1 MACLAD
7 PGGFHTLQTTRGVF
21 QKEQIRGCS
30 AGRVARPGRKGTRP
44 SRLQGRLK
52 GAFTDSRLSTG
63 LGETEMTV
71 LNAVA
76 EAPSPPTV
84 PQIGRALG
92 HPRQVI
98 QRAANAL
105 ITAGLIATRDN
116 PDHKRAVL
124 LIPTWLL
131 FVVWVFAAGFAVT
144 GPTVRTPLKKV
155 TVCCCKPL
163 PNVSSSGCVWSMWAM
178 PDQWP

>member
-1 MACLAD
+1 MNDATR
-7 PGGFHTLQTTRGVF
+7 HTNPL
-21 QKEQIRGCS
+21 I
-30 AGRVARPGRKGTRP
+30 ALIDGT

-124 LIPTWLL
+124 LIPTDKGVALKQEANHRAAAIAADLL
-131 FVVWVFAAGFAVT
+131 T
-144 GPTVRTPLKKV
+144 GVDAELVAEATRLLEKVRHQLEAHLRTKK
-155 TVCCCKPL
+155 
-163 PNVSSSGCVWSMWAM
+163 
-178 PDQWP
+178 D